1 MSELEEQL
9 NSILSDPKQMEQI
22 AGLARTLM
30 GGGAQEQPQASAPDI
45 AELGLDPALLQR
57 LTRAMKDG
65 GGNGREQA
73 LLQAMR
79 PYLSEKR
86 RGKMDRALKLARLAR
101 IARRAL
107 GETGDSHDQP
117 L

>member
-1 MSELEEQL
+1 MNELEQQL

-22 AGLARTLM
+22 AGLARSLM
-30 GGGAQEQPQASAPDI
+30 GGEGGTQSTQMP
-45 AELGLDPALLQR
+45 ELGELGIDPGMLAK

-65 GGNGREQA
+65 GGGREQA
-73 LLQAMR
+73 LLKAMQ

-86 RGKMDRALKLARLAR
+86 RGKMDRALRLAKLAR
-101 IARRAL
+101 IARLAM
-107 GETGDSHDQP
+107 GETGGGDDQP